1 MRSRS
6 ALLKCGSLVI
16 GYKTEISLGTI
27 WLCPTCKGRWVIHFL
42 ANAMRD
48 VQMDKVGALNTHTL
62 KEYIKNLMSQNIF
75 NAHCNTIK

>member
-27 WLCPTCKGRWVIHFL
+27 WLCPMCKGRWDIHFL
-42 ANAMRD
+42 ANGMRD
-48 VQMDKVGALNTHTL
+48 VQMDKVL
-62 KEYIKNLMSQNIF
+62 
-75 NAHCNTIK
+75 